1 MANTH
6 GTLTALFTA
15 IADAIRSKKGG
26 SDTIVADQFPDAIGG
41 IVTLADGTADATAT
55 AAQILSGMTAYVNG
69 AKVTGS
75 MTDQGAKTSALNAGG
90 SYTIPAGYHNGSGK
104 VTANSLSSQ
113 TSATAAAAD
122 IASGK
127 TAWVNGAK
135 VTGTNKVACGIYTF
149 SSAYSD
155 RTNYMTIATIGFT
168 PKTVLFIQLDGT
180 SSSGIVAAGKG
191 EGISAGTGTTKYDHF
206 AVKPSAMLSNTTQ
219 PIKINENTIQV
230 RAIMTGTDNYFNWA
244 KASYYWIAIG

>member
-26 SDTIVADQFPDAIGG
+26 SGTIVADQFPDAIGG

-75 MTDQGAKTSALNAGG
+75 MANQGAKTSALNAGG

-127 TAWVNGAK
+127 TAWVNGTK
-135 VTGTNKVACGIYTF
+135 LTGTGKRCASGEFTLSSIYE
-149 SSAYSD
+149 D
-155 RTNYMTIATIGFT
+155 RTNYKTIATLDFV
-168 PKTVLFIQLDGT
+168 PRAVLFGMKTYI
-180 SSSGIVAAGKG
+180 SNSNVIREAGR
-191 EGISAGTGTTKYDHF
+191 STLFDLGTGDEKEF
-206 AVKPSAMLSNTTQ
+206 AQSSNGTLKSGQCIDISTNA
-219 PIKINENTIQV
+219 IKI
-230 RAIMTGTDNYFNWA
+230 RAKMTGADKYFNWG
-244 KASYYWIAIG
+244 KTTYVWFAIE